1 MTTHELVELLLKRL
15 DSQDGMLI
23 SLDRKLEDHIQSEA
37 ISRPVLEE
45 MAEMWGR
52 SKAVAWF
59 FTKLASLLAV
69 AAGGWTWIKDNVK

>member
-15 DSQDGMLI
+15 DRQDGMLI
-23 SLDRKLEDHIQSEA
+23 ALDRKLEDHIQSEA
-37 ISRPVLEE
+37 ISRPALEE

-59 FTKLASLLAV
+59 FTKLASLLAIV
-69 AAGGWTWIKDNVK
+69 AGGWTWAKDHLR

>member
-1 MTTHELVELLLKRL
+1 MTTHELVELLLERL
-15 DSQDGMLI
+15 DRQDGMLI
-23 SLDRKLEDHIQSEA
+23 SLDRKLEDHIQSES
-37 ISRPVLEE
+37 ITRPALEE

>member
-15 DSQDGMLI
+15 DRQDGMLI
-23 SLDRKLEDHIQSEA
+23 ALDRKLEGNITKEELLHPA
-37 ISRPVLEE
+37 LEE

-69 AAGGWTWIKDNVK
+69 AAGGWTWIKDHVK